1 MYPNC
6 LLAWLRNGKL
16 VIWANKVI
24 SIDICYKTTNI
35 IWEHIPRRIHTLPVP
50 FQHSWSQAWVKEERS
65 QRQKGEGCNRL
76 GKLRWKPNH
85 SYEPRENRWGIKEN
99 GVVFATVHWN
109 YRSFS
114 LHGDS
119 CWVVSSYPNSTGVG
133 TCFWKIWKMIRPHLT
148 DIQQQNLTHVI
159 CLSFCLAWLKCISSA
174 QFPKLLW
181 ETIS

>member
-1 MYPNC
+1 M
-6 LLAWLRNGKL
+6 
-16 VIWANKVI
+16 
-24 SIDICYKTTNI
+24 
-35 IWEHIPRRIHTLPVP
+35 P

-159 CLSFCLAWLKCISSA
+159 CLSFFVWHGSSVFRLLNFLSYYERRFLIRTLVAKSKGISEKEMDILIKVYINAKKSM
-174 QFPKLLW
+174 
-181 ETIS
+181 